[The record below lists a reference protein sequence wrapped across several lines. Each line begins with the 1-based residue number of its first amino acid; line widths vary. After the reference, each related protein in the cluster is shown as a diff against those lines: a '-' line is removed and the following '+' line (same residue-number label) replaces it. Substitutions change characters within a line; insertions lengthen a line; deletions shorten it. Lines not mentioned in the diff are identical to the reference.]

1 MIIDSHE
8 HLLLPVERQLAKM
21 DEAGIE
27 RAVLFGTTPHPE
39 LAKDLMA
46 LETEMA
52 ALQKILA
59 GDNPQA
65 YCERLRE
72 KNAEVSRMVARYPE
86 RFWGFGNVPLGLEL
100 TQTKAW
106 LEEQITALGLCG
118 VGEIAPGNETQMR
131 QIGTILQAMQRTR
144 IYPLWVHTF
153 APVSRDSLAILMEL
167 CQRYENIPVIF
178 GHLGGTHWL
187 EVIKFAKGQP
197 NVYLDL
203 SAAFSTLAVK
213 MALTEL
219 PQRCLYSS
227 DAPYGEPLLSR
238 QLVEYMSP
246 SPAIAAAVLGD
257 NTQRVLNLIG

>member
-1 MIIDSHE
+1 MIDSHE
-8 HLLLPVERQLAKM
+8 HVLWPVEKQLAKM

-39 LAKDLMA
+39 LA
-46 LETEMA
+46 MA

-118 VGEIAPGNETQMR
+118 VGEIAP
-131 QIGTILQAMQRTR
+131 
-144 IYPLWVHTF
+144 
-153 APVSRDSLAILMEL
+153 
-167 CQRYENIPVIF
+167 
-178 GHLGGTHWL
+178 
-187 EVIKFAKGQP
+187 
-197 NVYLDL
+197 
-203 SAAFSTLAVK
+203 
-213 MALTEL
+213 
-219 PQRCLYSS
+219 
-227 DAPYGEPLLSR
+227 
-238 QLVEYMSP
+238 
-246 SPAIAAAVLGD
+246 AVLGE